1 MYSDFSNTSEVRRRG
16 GNSTTTGFDQR
27 SPATFSTSPNP
38 SPTYGLD
45 NIESFAKMAS
55 NSGRDRTSE
64 FTATVKSLRG
74 RNLMALPN
82 GQNHTNK
89 SRNELLAQQSR
100 QFMNIA
106 ASIGRDI
113 ASTYT
118 KLEKLTLLAKKRTL
132 FDDRPQEIQELIGII
147 KQDTSALNKQIDQL
161 NKISKAQQQ
170 TLRSKHQAT
179 HSTTVVAALQ
189 LRLASM
195 TSDFKQVLEVRSE
208 NLRESKS
215 RREQFSQ
222 GAVTHSM
229 PQMDGYPAGSVL
241 ATAAMDDD
249 EAAAQSNGQVAISM
263 EQSSAMMQMQRGGD
277 TSYLQSRA
285 DAMQNIESTI
295 VELGGIFNQ
304 LATMIKEQEEIMV
317 RIDSNVEDA
326 AINVEAG
333 HSEILKYFQSV
344 TSNRWLMVKI
354 FGVLI
359 FFFIFFVIFMA

>member
-1 MYSDFSNTSEVRRRG
+1 MYSDFNNSSEVRRRG
-16 GNSTTTGFDQR
+16 GNNATTAFDYR
-27 SPATFSTSPNP
+27 SPATFSSSPNP
-38 SPTYGLD
+38 SPTYGLEQV
-45 NIESFAKMAS
+45 ESFAKMAS

-64 FTATVKSLRG
+64 FAATVKSLRV
-74 RNLMALPN
+74 RNVMSLPN
-82 GQNHTNK
+82 GQNHTKN
-89 SRNELLAQQSR
+89 RNEMLAQQSR

-147 KQDTSALNKQIDQL
+147 KQDTGALNKQIDQL
-161 NKISKAQQQ
+161 SRISKAQQQ

-179 HSTTVVAALQ
+179 HSSTVVAALQ

-222 GAVTHSM
+222 GAVTRSM
-229 PQMDGYPAGSVL
+229 PQMDGFPSGSVL

-249 EAAAQSNGQVAISM
+249 EAAAAQANGQVAISM
-263 EQSSAMMQMQRGGD
+263 EESTAMMQMQHGGD
-277 TSYLQSRA
+277 MTYLQSRA

-317 RIDSNVEDA
+317 RIDSNVEEA
-326 AINVEAG
+326 GMNVEQG

-344 TSNRWLMVKI
+344 SSNRWLMVKI